1 MSIARAASRYKAV
14 QVQTSSPGAILLMLF
29 DGVFK
34 FLDEAKA
41 AIVVDDR
48 AKAGERIERAHAIL
62 TELAA
67 TLDRRTAPELC
78 ENLESIYVFCMGRLV
93 EANLHRDANRRRAP
107 RPLARA
113 RGVPPGR
120 PGGEHDSVVR
130 LMIQRR

>member
-41 AIVVDDR
+41 AVVADDR
-48 AKAGERIERAHAIL
+48 ARAGERIERAHAIL

-67 TLDRRTAPELC
+67 TLDRRGAPELC
-78 ENLESIYVFCMGRLV
+78 ENLESIYVFCMSRLV
-93 EANLHRDANRRRAP
+93 EANLYRDANRIEDVRRVLSP
-107 RPLARA
+107 
-113 RGVPPGR
+113 
-120 PGGEHDSVVR
+120 VR
-130 LMIQRR
+130 EAFRQAVQSSTTQS

>member
-93 EANLHRDANRRRAP
+93 EANLHRDANRIEDVRRVLSP
-107 RPLARA
+107 
-113 RGVPPGR
+113 
-120 PGGEHDSVVR
+120 VR
-130 LMIQRR
+130 EAFRQAVQAANTTQS